1 LPQKARK
8 AWTQTRQEGKPWQKE
23 FRNAV
28 AGITYTATD
37 KQVRYLI
44 GLGAKPRDLD
54 GITKQQ
60 AGAMTSRMKKG

>member
-1 LPQKARK
+1 MAEIDWYLLVAER
-8 AWTQTRQEGKPWQKE
+8 EEEE

-44 GLGAKPRDLD
+44 SLGAKPRDLD

-60 AGAMTSRMKKG
+60 AGAMISRMKKG